1 MISCRDLRLDSER
14 SESSSCKTDYSTTA
28 DQAREVFLINY
39 KLGSGL
45 SFFLPPNIFISQSAT
60 TTFPLYYQVL
70 VNISILLC
78 RLFMKNIMPQ
88 KSNLATPRENGPI
101 DILPFFFKITTHLVQ
116 INIYKNDKI
125 FTGIPETLALNF
137 ILVSVTKVKAAAFL
151 LLDCSHVTATVFQ
164 IEIL

>member
-88 KSNLATPRENGPI
+88 KSNLATPRKNKPTVY
-101 DILPFFFKITTHLVQ
+101 PFFPNNKIF
-116 INIYKNDKI
+116 IYKDDKI
-125 FTGIPETLALNF
+125 FTGIPETPALNF
-137 ILVSVTKVKAAAFL
+137 ILDSVTIPI
-151 LLDCSHVTATVFQ
+151 LLDSC
-164 IEIL
+164 ILNKNIIKIIIKGIFLID